1 MTREIASFQKL
12 VNVSSDHS
20 ELSPIW
26 LTLKDAQRY
35 LSMGKNSFSKYIRPH
50 AKEFRIGRAVFF
62 ERLDLDAVAR
72 ETAQRYRCPNQSE
85 GELIWD
91 KRKCQASLSEAKFG
105 TLTSASA
112 VDAFNAVLKQLT

>member
-1 MTREIASFQKL
+1 MTRERASFQTL
-12 VNVSSDHS
+12 VNVSSGHS
-20 ELSPIW
+20 EVSPIW

-91 KRKCQASLSEAKFG
+91 KRKCQASLNEETSG
-105 TLTSASA
+105 TLISVSA

>member
-91 KRKCQASLSEAKFG
+91 KRKCRASLSEAKFG
-105 TLTSASA
+105 MLTSASA

>member
-1 MTREIASFQKL
+1 MTRAIASFQTL
-12 VNVSSDHS
+12 VNISAGHS
-20 ELSPIW
+20 EVSPIW

-50 AKEFRIGRAVFF
+50 AKEFRIGRGIFF
-62 ERLDLDAVAR
+62 ERLDLDVVAR

-91 KRKCQASLSEAKFG
+91 KRKCQASLNEETSG
-105 TLTSASA
+105 TLTSVSA

>member
-1 MTREIASFQKL
+1 MTRERASFQTL
-12 VNVSSDHS
+12 VSVSSGHS
-20 ELSPIW
+20 EVSPIW

-91 KRKCQASLSEAKFG
+91 KRKCQASLSEETSG
-105 TLTSASA
+105 TLTSVSA

>member
-1 MTREIASFQKL
+1 MTRAIASFQTL
-12 VNVSSDHS
+12 VNISAGHS
-20 ELSPIW
+20 EVSPIW

-50 AKEFRIGRAVFF
+50 AKEFRIGRAIFF
-62 ERLDLDAVAR
+62 ERLDLDVVAR

-91 KRKCQASLSEAKFG
+91 KRKCQASLNEETSG
-105 TLTSASA
+105 TLISVSA

>member
-1 MTREIASFQKL
+1 MTYTNASEAKL

-91 KRKCQASLSEAKFG
+91 KRKFRASLSEAKFG

>member
-91 KRKCQASLSEAKFG
+91 KRKFRASLSEAKFG

>member
-1 MTREIASFQKL
+1 MTREIASFQTL

-50 AKEFRIGRAVFF
+50 AKEFRIGRAIFF
-62 ERLDLDAVAR
+62 ERLDLDVVAR

>member
-1 MTREIASFQKL
+1 MTRETPSFQTL
-12 VNVSSDHS
+12 VNVGAGHS
-20 ELSPIW
+20 EVSPIW

-50 AKEFRIGRAVFF
+50 AKEFRIGRAIFF
-62 ERLDLDAVAR
+62 ERLDLDVVAR

-91 KRKCQASLSEAKFG
+91 KRKCQASLNEETSG
-105 TLTSASA
+105 TLTSVSA

>member
-12 VNVSSDHS
+12 VNVGVGHS
-20 ELSPIW
+20 QVSPIW

-62 ERLDLDAVAR
+62 ERLVLDAVAS
-72 ETAQRYRCPNQSE
+72 ETSQRYRCPNQSE

-91 KRKCQASLSEAKFG
+91 KRKCQASLNEETSG
-105 TLTSASA
+105 TLTSVSA
-112 VDAFNAVLKQLT
+112 VDEFNAVLKQLT

>member
-50 AKEFRIGRAVFF
+50 AKEFRIGRAIFF
-62 ERLDLDAVAR
+62 ERLDLDVVAR

>member
-1 MTREIASFQKL
+1 MTRETPSFQTL
-12 VNVSSDHS
+12 VNVGAGHS
-20 ELSPIW
+20 EVSPIW

-62 ERLDLDAVAR
+62 ERLDLDVVAR
-72 ETAQRYRCPNQSE
+72 ETVQRYRCPNQSE

-91 KRKCQASLSEAKFG
+91 KRKCQASLNEETSG
-105 TLTSASA
+105 TLISVSA

>member
-1 MTREIASFQKL
+1 MTRERASFQTL
-12 VNVSSDHS
+12 VNVSSGHS
-20 ELSPIW
+20 EVSPIW

-50 AKEFRIGRAVFF
+50 AKEFRIGRAIFF
-62 ERLDLDAVAR
+62 ERLDLDVVAR

>member
-72 ETAQRYRCPNQSE
+72 ETAQRYRCPNQSK

-91 KRKCQASLSEAKFG
+91 KRKCQASLNEEKSG
-105 TLTSASA
+105 TLISVSA